1 MSRLKKVV
9 SFVACFLAATLVL
22 GAFGYKS
29 VRAAESTDAYIF
41 TDAPSVKGGKIR
53 NESGTQD
60 INELAYC
67 LEIMKQG
74 PASSVDYSRS
84 LLSDTNY
91 SDEVKSKLMVVLM
104 DRQGIYDKIYELRD
118 NGTAEAGWY
127 WSNYGKNEYVYQHLI
142 WLIVSENDFLVTRDD
157 EYGYKGVEERVMKR
171 VDYDYTN
178 DDSMWNTVFVH
189 LLKYIEAESSKYPVG
204 KGAGQY
210 DASYYS
216 PNKDVQHLLG
226 RGFVNTTPTGSLRIT
241 KMIEGDVSDSDLTEL
256 KFTITASNGKTY
268 GPYTLGQDF
277 KYDSASGLY
286 YKDLENIDATLKYTV
301 EETDYSIDGTTVTI
315 SYEIG
320 GTESGSG
327 SVAND
332 ITLTN
337 GQTTTV
343 GFKDSYK
350 EEKTTA
356 ASSSEPTTSN
366 TKPSFSNG
374 SNSSSDDSTT
384 TTPSTSTSTSSDST
398 TTTTSTSSDGTTTTP
413 STTGNGTTT
422 ATSGSEGTTPASSS
436 ETGKDGSETTTTA
449 TGSASE
455 TPATTVSENTSSD
468 SSKAT
473 PTTVPTKSSSGT
485 TNSSAETTATPT
497 PTESA
502 SKTTSSTPDRSETTS
517 SVTKTGESSSHT
529 VATAMICIFAAG
541 ALLVIRSR
549 KFKED

>member
-9 SFVACFLAATLVL
+9 SFVACLLAATLVL

-29 VRAAESTDAYIF
+29 VRAADSTDAYIF
-41 TDAPSVKGGKIR
+41 TDAPSVQGGKIR

-60 INELAYC
+60 IDELAYC

-91 SDEVKSKLMVVLM
+91 SDDVKSKLMVVLM
-104 DRQGIYDKIYELRD
+104 DRQGIYDKICELRD
-118 NGTAEAGWY
+118 NGTKEAGWY
-127 WSNYGKNEYVYQHLI
+127 WSTSGPNEYVYQNLI
-142 WLIVSENDFLVTRDD
+142 WLIVAPEDFLVNK
-157 EYGYKGVEERVMKR
+157 EGPYGYKGVEKR
-171 VDYDYTN
+171 ITGRDDYDYTN
-178 DDSMWNTVFVH
+178 GDSMWNTVFDP
-189 LLKYIEAESSKYPVG
+189 LLKYIEAESSNYPVG

-216 PNKDVQHLLG
+216 PNKEVQHLLG

-241 KMIEGDVSDSDLTEL
+241 KTIEGDVTESDLTNL
-256 KFTITASNGKTY
+256 KFTITDSNGKTY

-277 KYDSASGLY
+277 TYDSTNDLY
-286 YKDLENIDATLKYTV
+286 YKDLNDIDATLTYTV
-301 EETDYSIDGTTVTI
+301 EESDYSVDGTTVTV

-384 TTPSTSTSTSSDST
+384 TPSTSSDST

-455 TPATTVSENTSSD
+455 TPATTVTVTSENTSSD

-529 VATAMICIFAAG
+529 VVAAMVCIFAAG

>member
-1 MSRLKKVV
+1 MSKLKKAV
-9 SFVACFLAATLVL
+9 SFVACLLAATLVL

-41 TDAPSVKGGKIR
+41 TDAPSVQGGKIR

-60 INELAYC
+60 IDELAYC

-91 SDEVKSKLMVVLM
+91 SDDVKSKLMVVLM
-104 DRQGIYDKIYELRD
+104 DRQGIYDKICELRD
-118 NGTAEAGWY
+118 NGTQEAGWY
-127 WSNYGKNEYVYQHLI
+127 WSNSGPNEYVYQNLI
-142 WLIVSENDFLVTRDD
+142 WLIVAPEDFLVNK
-157 EYGYKGVEERVMKR
+157 EGPYGYKGVEKR
-171 VDYDYTN
+171 ITGRDDYDYTN
-178 DDSMWNTVFVH
+178 GDSMWNTVFDP
-189 LLKYIEAESSKYPVG
+189 LLKYIEAESSNYPVG

-216 PNKDVQHLLG
+216 PNKEVQHLLG
-226 RGFVNTTPTGSLRIT
+226 RGFVNPTPKGSLRIT
-241 KMIEGDVSDSDLTEL
+241 KTIEGDVSDSDLTEL

-268 GPYTLGQDF
+268 GPYTLGKDF
-277 KYDSASGLY
+277 TYDSDKDLY
-286 YKDLENIDATLKYTV
+286 YKDLNDIDATLTYTV
-301 EETDYSIDGTTVTI
+301 EETDYKVDGTTVKV

-332 ITLTN
+332 ISLTKDE
-337 GQTTTV
+337 TTTV
-343 GFKDSYK
+343 DFTDSYK
-350 EEKTTA
+350 EETTT
-356 ASSSEPTTSN
+356 TTSN
-366 TKPSFSNG
+366 STTPTTTSEG
-374 SNSSSDDSTT
+374 SETSSDDSTT
-384 TTPSTSTSTSSDST
+384 TTPATSGDDTTNTTATTGDDTTTPSDSEST
-398 TTTTSTSSDGTTTTP
+398 TTTNST
-413 STTGNGTTT
+413 
-422 ATSGSEGTTPASSS
+422 

-455 TPATTVSENTSSD
+455 TPATTVTVTSENTSSD

-529 VATAMICIFAAG
+529 VAAAMICIFAAG

-549 KFKED
+549 KFKGD

>member
-157 EYGYKGVEERVMKR
+157 EYGYKGVEEKVMKR

-241 KMIEGDVSDSDLTEL
+241 KTIEGDVSDSDLTEL

-384 TTPSTSTSTSSDST
+384 TTPSTSSDST

-455 TPATTVSENTSSD
+455 TPATTVTVTSENTSSD